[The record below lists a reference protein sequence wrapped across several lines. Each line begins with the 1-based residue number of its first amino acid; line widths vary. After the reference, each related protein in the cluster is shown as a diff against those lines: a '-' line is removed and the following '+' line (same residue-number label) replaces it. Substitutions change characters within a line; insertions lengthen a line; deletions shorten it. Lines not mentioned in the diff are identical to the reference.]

1 MAVTSKT
8 SEKTAQRL
16 LNSSAQRWYD
26 PEVDLDWDAP
36 LAEDKDFHPA
46 HRVSLYGTELWAGLT
61 PEQQRELG
69 KQEIAAIASFGIA
82 AEVGLMS
89 MLLKFVMQSDLATA
103 EAQYALTEI
112 ADECRHST
120 MFARSIEY
128 SGARIYRLP
137 ATFRKVFS
145 NLVSLLPTG
154 TAAWAGRSW
163 SRSWWTSCSGRPWPT
178 STCSPA
184 SG

>member
-1 MAVTSKT
+1 MTATSQPPKW
-8 SEKTAQRL
+8 EKTAQRL

-26 PEVDLDWDAP
+26 PEVDIDWAAP

-46 HRVSLYGTELWAGLT
+46 HRVSIYGTELWAGLS
-61 PEQQRELG
+61 PEQRKELG

-82 AEVGLMS
+82 AEIGLMS
-89 MLLKFVMQSDLATA
+89 MLLKFVMQSDMATA

-112 ADECRHST
+112 DDECRHST

-128 SGARIYRLP
+128 SGARLYRLP

-145 NLVSLLPTG
+145 
-154 TAAWAGRSW
+154 
-163 SRSWWTSCSGRPWPT
+163 
-178 STCSPA
+178 
-184 SG
+184 